1 VETSVPCLA
10 VLADTTALSENPELI
25 PTGQVSE
32 MAPPINPF
40 ELMGK
45 ATGGSSSGAAKGKGK
60 GRGKGAGKKSK
71 KTVSESSSSEQTT
84 QTTTQ
89 ELPRPLPVVHEI
101 DESDH
106 GEDLALPRKKGRS
119 EGPSMPAEGT
129 SSSFEAWVP
138 NLLFGDGPISVHD
151 TVLDETETE
160 LSAHV
165 AHGLA
170 RAACLP
176 GDMNQWDS
184 MNSGQIFR
192 HVTRGMMMVNISSF
206 NIFFTSL
213 YSLDFIF
220 HNFFFL
226 SIQATQ
232 GILSMESRVIKMT
245 EELQKKGADY
255 KRLEDQ
261 HFINVNLMKEAEER
275 ARTEVENRKRAE
287 VELTELKE
295 KVRKLES
302 ECLASLGK
310 AREEGKEE
318 GKAEGKILRHESAME
333 EARTQFRM
341 VYNTGFRRG
350 WKSAL
355 TKTEQPET
363 SELFLRSNTPI
374 PYPEEGLRNS
384 EDEPEGEEEEEEG
397 EDDEGKEGRGPD
409 SVPEG
414 SQHAPTEEAIDA
426 PGPTT

>member
-1 VETSVPCLA
+1 MFDVFADPSRIALYEGQADTELVKRVLATNIYVDQRGEPRSAPLLLRYEPQIRSFLEGPMVPRSQEVRVETSVPCLA
-10 VLADTTALSENPELI
+10 VPADTTALSDDPELI

-71 KTVSESSSSEQTT
+71 KTVSESSLSEQTT

-89 ELPRPLPVVHEI
+89 EHPRPLPVVHEI

-106 GEDLALPRKKGRS
+106 GEDLAPPRKKGRS

-192 HVTRGMMMVNISSF
+192 HVMRGMMMVNISSF
-206 NIFFTSL
+206 NTFFTSL

-226 SIQATQ
+226 SIQAT
-232 GILSMESRVIKMT
+232 
-245 EELQKKGADY
+245 
-255 KRLEDQ
+255 
-261 HFINVNLMKEAEER
+261 
-275 ARTEVENRKRAE
+275 
-287 VELTELKE
+287 
-295 KVRKLES
+295 
-302 ECLASLGK
+302 
-310 AREEGKEE
+310 
-318 GKAEGKILRHESAME
+318 
-333 EARTQFRM
+333 
-341 VYNTGFRRG
+341 
-350 WKSAL
+350 
-355 TKTEQPET
+355 
-363 SELFLRSNTPI
+363 
-374 PYPEEGLRNS
+374 
-384 EDEPEGEEEEEEG
+384 
-397 EDDEGKEGRGPD
+397 
-409 SVPEG
+409 
-414 SQHAPTEEAIDA
+414 
-426 PGPTT
+426 